1 QLIAGFGG
9 ALASG
14 SAEGVAIGATAGGN
28 AAEHNYLNHSRTS
41 MLRLSEVEQYER
53 AARECAGGDASAC
66 GRRDALAE
74 LSRTRDRELQSAC
87 AGATPA
93 LCNSKVAEARSMGNA
108 VHGANGQYVWANS
121 PKPGFPLNVA
131 TVGEV
136 QPHAALRQNFHVQ
149 LAQSTSQGVF
159 LLLPGPEDVVVG
171 ALLLTAPGKVLAE
184 VVLEGGHKLLRFADG
199 TTARV
204 GSEEAR
210 LLARAR
216 IDNNFGAEMPG
227 YGGHAVRDFQPG
239 TTHRAEVINA
249 GQVTDRDGLPRVDEV
264 KTTSDREQGFGPRS
278 WETQRPAWKEGTV
291 VTDRVTTES
300 EKFRMVLSKDQ
311 YEDISKAIDND
322 DYALAAQRLGGWA
335 TRDPINGL
343 GDVRS
348 NLAISSEWKGQSGSP
363 MYVVEFTVR
372 PGVGLRE
379 GTVGPMYDKQVSKL
393 LPGGGHQV
401 QFMDNMPFTSPSS
414 FVIDPSSLREL
425 K

>member
-1 QLIAGFGG
+1 
-9 ALASG
+9 
-14 SAEGVAIGATAGGN
+14 
-28 AAEHNYLNHSRTS
+28 

-131 TVGEV
+131 TAGEV

-249 GQVTDRDGLPRVDEV
+249 GQVTDRDGLPRVDEIN
-264 KTTSDREQGFGPRS
+264 KTNNRQIEEIIGTPPE
-278 WETQRPAWKEGTV
+278 WWLTQRPAWKEGTL
-291 VTDRVTTES
+291 VTDRVTTQIETY
-300 EKFRMVLSKDQ
+300 RMIVD
-311 YEDISKAIDND
+311 EDRYKEIDRLMSIGD
-322 DYALAAQRLGGWA
+322 HDTAAMQLGAWA
-335 TRDPINGL
+335 TKDPITNVA
-343 GDVRS
+343 DVRN
-348 NLAISSEWKGQSGSP
+348 NLAISSEWKGANGAP
-363 MYVVEFTVR
+363 MYIVEFSVK
-372 PGVGLRE
+372 PGVGIRE
-379 GTVGPMYDKQVSKL
+379 GQVGPMYDATTKNT

-401 QFMDNMPFTSPSS
+401 QFVDVSPRTSPDRFTILLDGSKRIS
-414 FVIDPSSLREL
+414 P
-425 K
+425 